1 MDTVKFDKKQTR
13 MVAHRGLSGIEC
25 ENTAAAFVAAGNRS
39 YWGIE
44 TDVHST
50 ADGQYVVIHD
60 TEAGMRVSDTNLN
73 VEEST
78 LEEIQAVWLK
88 KPDTGESRTDFRI
101 PTLAE
106 YISICKKYGK
116 VAVTELKTD
125 FTEAQISEILEIVD
139 SYAYLESTV
148 FISFKWE
155 NLVKVKKL
163 RPDQCV
169 QFLCSAIDD
178 AKIEELA
185 TYKMDLDISKSGLS
199 EELVKKIHE
208 KGLEI
213 NCWTVD
219 SPEEAAQYV
228 AWGVDYITSNILE

>member
-1 MDTVKFDKKQTR
+1 MNTVKIEKKNTK

-25 ENTAAAFVAAGNRS
+25 ENSAAAFVAAGNRS

-50 ADGQYVVIHD
+50 ADGHYVVIHD
-60 TEAGMRVSDTNLN
+60 VETGKRVSDTDIN

-78 LEEIQAVWLK
+78 LAEIRTVLLQ
-88 KPDTGESRTDFRI
+88 KPDTGETRADLRI
-101 PTLAE
+101 PTLQE

-125 FTEAQISEILEIVD
+125 FSEAQIAEILQIIGEMD
-139 SYAYLESTV
+139 YLDDTV
-148 FISFKWE
+148 FISFTWE

-163 RPDQCV
+163 RPNQAA

-178 AKIEELA
+178 TKIEELRE
-185 TYKMDLDISKSGLS
+185 YSIGLDIAKAGVSAALIQ
-199 EELVKKIHE
+199 KIHE

-219 SPEEAAQYV
+219 APEEAAQYI
-228 AWGVDYITSNILE
+228 AWGIDYITTNILE

>member
-1 MDTVKFDKKQTR
+1 MDTVKFEKKGVK

-50 ADGQYVVIHD
+50 ADGHYVVIHD
-60 TEAGMRVSDTNLN
+60 TEAGNRVSNTNLN

-88 KPDTGESRTDFRI
+88 KPDTGESRTDLRI

-139 SYAYLESTV
+139 SYDYLKSTV
-148 FISFKWE
+148 FISFNWE

-178 AKIEELA
+178 AKIENLA
-185 TYKMDLDISKSGLS
+185 TYKMDLDISKLGLS

-219 SPEEAAQYV
+219 SPEEAAQYA